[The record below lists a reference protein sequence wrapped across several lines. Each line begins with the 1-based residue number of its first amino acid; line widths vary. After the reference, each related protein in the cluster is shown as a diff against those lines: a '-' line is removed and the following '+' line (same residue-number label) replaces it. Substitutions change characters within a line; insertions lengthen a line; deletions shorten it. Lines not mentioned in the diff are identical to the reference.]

1 MAARVQSHGESRMR
15 THGPVP
21 LGAWGPV
28 QGWEGLRRMLN
39 RLVGRRRPRA
49 YTPPAP
55 VPFNIIKAKRC
66 WSSKMGFPPR
76 LLAKNPFELF
86 ENTRPRGRPWLQ
98 KVAPRLGAGPK
109 IAFRTVRNVCP
120 GSSKIAFSH
129 KASAKKAWLAMYCQ
143 KLQNF
148 RPCDVYTLTRTSQ
161 SPHIPIFAYSSLWK
175 TLHCKGDA

>member
-1 MAARVQSHGESRMR
+1 MGPGTRLGGLAAYAQSI
-15 THGPVP
+15 
-21 LGAWGPV
+21 
-28 QGWEGLRRMLN
+28 
-39 RLVGRRRPRA
+39 GRKAEAAGVHP
-49 YTPPAP
+49 PPAP